1 MFLWSFCIIYTIIFF
16 CFTRLIFCKIAIKL
30 LSTIKTLVVNHQNTI
45 SFISHNE
52 NTIFKNYMQVS
63 CCESL
68 EFLVPQFFWI
78 SWITIIQKLTSSKKL
93 WNIILIHTSY
103 EYINKILSPRTCEKI
118 KIKIGP
124 NKIQIFQSYSSVYM
138 PINSSFKP
146 AANKIFELQSHKTN
160 SIWKHDKHTSSIC
173 LVLTLACS
181 SSFMTVARSFSVRC
195 FSSWRTFSSSRASLT
210 SSVSWSSSDPA
221 PASSR
226 ALESSVNKLNKK
238 KRKVE
243 TELRESWS

>member
-1 MFLWSFCIIYTIIFF
+1 
-16 CFTRLIFCKIAIKL
+16 
-30 LSTIKTLVVNHQNTI
+30 
-45 SFISHNE
+45 
-52 NTIFKNYMQVS
+52 
-63 CCESL
+63 
-68 EFLVPQFFWI
+68 
-78 SWITIIQKLTSSKKL
+78 
-93 WNIILIHTSY
+93 
-103 EYINKILSPRTCEKI
+103 
-118 KIKIGP
+118 
-124 NKIQIFQSYSSVYM
+124 M

-226 ALESSVNKLNKK
+226 ALESSVNKLKK
-238 KRKVE
+238 KKEKLKQNSERVRILVCRVLVFFFKEITNYNQINECLFVIHYSIFQWNVKRK
-243 TELRESWS
+243 R

>member
-1 MFLWSFCIIYTIIFF
+1 
-16 CFTRLIFCKIAIKL
+16 
-30 LSTIKTLVVNHQNTI
+30 
-45 SFISHNE
+45 
-52 NTIFKNYMQVS
+52 
-63 CCESL
+63 
-68 EFLVPQFFWI
+68 
-78 SWITIIQKLTSSKKL
+78 
-93 WNIILIHTSY
+93 
-103 EYINKILSPRTCEKI
+103 
-118 KIKIGP
+118 
-124 NKIQIFQSYSSVYM
+124 M

-146 AANKIFELQSHKTN
+146 AANNIFELQSHKTN

-226 ALESSVNKLNKK
+226 ALESSVNKLEKK
-238 KRKVE
+238 ERKVE
-243 TELRESWS
+243 TELRESQDFGMQGIGFFLKKLRITTKLMNACLSYTIQFFNEM

>member
-1 MFLWSFCIIYTIIFF
+1 
-16 CFTRLIFCKIAIKL
+16 
-30 LSTIKTLVVNHQNTI
+30 
-45 SFISHNE
+45 
-52 NTIFKNYMQVS
+52 
-63 CCESL
+63 
-68 EFLVPQFFWI
+68 
-78 SWITIIQKLTSSKKL
+78 
-93 WNIILIHTSY
+93 
-103 EYINKILSPRTCEKI
+103 
-118 KIKIGP
+118 
-124 NKIQIFQSYSSVYM
+124 M

-181 SSFMTVARSFSVRC
+181 SSFMTVARNFSVRC

-238 KRKVE
+238 KEK
-243 TELRESWS
+243 LKQNWESHDLGIQGIVLLKKLWITNKLKNACLS